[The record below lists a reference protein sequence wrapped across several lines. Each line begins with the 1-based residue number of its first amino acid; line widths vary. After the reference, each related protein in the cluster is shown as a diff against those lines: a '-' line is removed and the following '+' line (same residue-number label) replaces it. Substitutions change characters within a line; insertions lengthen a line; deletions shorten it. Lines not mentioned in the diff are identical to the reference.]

1 MKVTKKAVRESLKW
15 ADEIAESWV
24 GTTTGS
30 IIDSQKRHVETLM
43 KTNDL
48 NLVSIAVLELV
59 QTCKEA
65 EQSLNGQSKI

>member
-1 MKVTKKAVRESLKW
+1 MKVTKKAVRKTLEW
-15 ADEIAESWV
+15 ASEIAESWV
-24 GTTTGS
+24 GTTTGA

-43 KTNDL
+43 KTKDL

-65 EQSLNGQSKI
+65 EHNLNGQSKI